1 MGIIKFMTI
10 FDPPN
15 PPQGTTNVSAIA
27 VEKIISSLDPDLAA
41 IAVCSAVG
49 MKLDNLLKT
58 LIVVSDISYYR
69 NMQREMK
76 LEPAAGELSSAE
88 IKRLL
93 KTDGWI
99 FED

>member
-1 MGIIKFMTI
+1 MSI

-15 PPQGTTNVSAIA
+15 SQGTVSVSVEA
-27 VEKIISSLDPDLAA
+27 VEKIIRSLDPDLAA

-69 NMQREMK
+69 NMLNEMK
-76 LEPAAGELSSAE
+76 TEPVIGELSVAE
-88 IKRLL
+88 IKHLL

-99 FED
+99 FKD